1 MTDVL
6 ITYTPNAEWI
16 LKYSDFIELTTFNA
30 QRLYMLPDVP
40 TLREISYDCW
50 RIIFFLKETPEA
62 IVDYIVNEL

>member
-16 LKYSDFIELTTFNA
+16 LKYSDFIALTTFNA

-40 TLREISYDCW
+40 TLREISYDFW